1 MSVRLTSKTIEAA
14 YEAAMEFNP
23 LRQPLLTGSTAILGE
38 GSDIDVVVLVAD
50 IEVHPPGWT
59 PCKEDYIVAWKSAV
73 CSVDKFAAYRAGEVN
88 VIAVQD
94 QTEFFGWL
102 LATDVA
108 MHADKDWMR
117 VKYNRVML
125 FSSIKS
131 WVADY
136 ATKGE

>member
-14 YEAAMEFNP
+14 YEAAKEFNP
-23 LRQPLLTGSTAILGE
+23 LRPPLLTGSTVILGE

-50 IEVHPPGWT
+50 MNVHPPGWT
-59 PCKEDYIVAWKSAV
+59 PCKEDYSGAGE
-73 CSVDKFAAYRAGEVN
+73 FEAYRAGEVN

-94 QTEFFGWL
+94 QTEFFFWL

-108 MHADKDWMR
+108 AHADKGWMR
-117 VKYNRVML
+117 VKDNRVML

>member
-14 YEAAMEFNP
+14 YEAAEEFNP
-23 LRQPLLTGSTAILGE
+23 LRPPLLTGSTAILGE

-50 IEVHPPGWT
+50 MEVHPPGWMS
-59 PCKEDYIVAWKSAV
+59 CEGDYIRIGESEAFRVG
-73 CSVDKFAAYRAGEVN
+73 KFAAYRAGEVN

-94 QTEFFGWL
+94 QTEFSGWL
-102 LATDVA
+102 LATAVA

-117 VKYNRVML
+117 VKDNRVML

-131 WVADY
+131 WVEDY

>member
-14 YEAAMEFNP
+14 YEAAKEFNP
-23 LRQPLLTGSTAILGE
+23 LRPPLLTGSTAILGE

-50 IEVHPPGWT
+50 MKVHPSGWT
-59 PCKEDYIVAWKSAV
+59 PCKEDYSGDGESAN
-73 CSVDKFAAYRAGEVN
+73 SRVDEFAAYRAGKVN

-94 QTEFFGWL
+94 PTEFFGWL

-108 MHADKDWMR
+108 EHADKGWMR
-117 VKYNRVML
+117 VKDNRVML